1 VVIWVELCDGGSVS
15 WREAAVSRRRC
26 QDEMLQG
33 IVTADPAT
41 VKLDLV
47 PINPEWI
54 LEGAPRARADGL
66 ASSQDDAICTMVW
79 DGGAGR
85 FRWLY
90 ADDEIVHITSGDVA
104 IIDERTLSPGDM
116 GLFPAGPTST
126 WHVPVNV
133 RELAALTLLWVASSA
148 ALTSTQIHCGV
159 CELAKR
165 RMTGLCAPRQQDVLQ
180 LVVPPAEQTWR
191 LDSAQPPNLH
201 WWGAAEVLATHLLLR
216 APIRLVHRALRVT
229 KRFITTG
236 RLPQRPKPAHVYRE
250 NLPIIWKILN
260 TSNERRRCHCRALM
274 AFPVCCGLPQT
285 VISVAK

>member
-1 VVIWVELCDGGSVS
+1 
-15 WREAAVSRRRC
+15 
-26 QDEMLQG
+26 MLQG

-133 RELAALTLLWVASSA
+133 RELAALHHAMVVAFVGGVERGAHFHANTL
-148 ALTSTQIHCGV
+148 
-159 CELAKR
+159 R
-165 RMTGLCAPRQQDVLQ
+165 R
-180 LVVPPAEQTWR
+180 
-191 LDSAQPPNLH
+191 
-201 WWGAAEVLATHLLLR
+201 LR
-216 APIRLVHRALRVT
+216 IGQA
-229 KRFITTG
+229 
-236 RLPQRPKPAHVYRE
+236 
-250 NLPIIWKILN
+250 
-260 TSNERRRCHCRALM
+260 
-274 AFPVCCGLPQT
+274 
-285 VISVAK
+285 